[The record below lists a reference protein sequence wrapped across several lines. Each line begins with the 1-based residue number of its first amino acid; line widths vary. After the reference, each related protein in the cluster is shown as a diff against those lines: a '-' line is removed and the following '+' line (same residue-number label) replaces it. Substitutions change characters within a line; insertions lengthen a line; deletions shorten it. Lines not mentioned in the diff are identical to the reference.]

1 MPGQFLQIWI
11 RLDFYYRNDVRFEY
25 SPAALAQA
33 KQPATHSKPEIAMET
48 LTQVASL
55 VVSVAA
61 ILAPAGAAAAGV
73 VPRAG
78 PGRALVLGLT
88 SRFFRFYPAS
98 QRVADARKLNAFILA
113 AASDNYI
120 VVSGPKGVGK
130 SRLVNSVV
138 GNYFGVI
145 HVSAAA
151 ATGHD
156 ELVNKVLREVARTHF
171 LITDPAPSALRVAW
185 FHKLFFWSPVTVV
198 LHAMERKADEK
209 PAAIDSAARVLV
221 GHGLRVVV
229 DASTNSMAEEAVKT
243 MREVFLRLE
252 PMERS
257 VLERIEEL
265 AELLAALKETGL
277 DHVVWKVLGGLPS
290 AYLQLNLNWTV
301 AGKKDIES
309 VATDYMHSRL
319 TMAISDVTNSRA
331 AHPDV
336 KPFYDLF
343 VNNEFVNEGV
353 LERMNLTRPTPDKVL
368 RAVVVSG
375 RVVRL
380 VPADNSKR
388 LVLRHKMG
396 KKLPSLDELKM
407 LS

>member
-1 MPGQFLQIWI
+1 
-11 RLDFYYRNDVRFEY
+11 
-25 SPAALAQA
+25 
-33 KQPATHSKPEIAMET
+33 MET
-48 LTQVASL
+48 LTQVASS

-73 VPRAG
+73 VVVSRAG

-88 SRFFRFYPAS
+88 SRFLRFYPAS

-171 LITDPAPSALRVAW
+171 LITDPAPRALRVAW

-243 MREVFLRLE
+243 MREVFC
-252 PMERS
+252 
-257 VLERIEEL
+257 
-265 AELLAALKETGL
+265 
-277 DHVVWKVLGGLPS
+277 VWSL
-290 AYLQLNLNWTV
+290 W
-301 AGKKDIES
+301 S
-309 VATDYMHSRL
+309 VACSREL
-319 TMAISDVTNSRA
+319 RNSRSSW
-331 AHPDV
+331 
-336 KPFYDLF
+336 
-343 VNNEFVNEGV
+343 
-353 LERMNLTRPTPDKVL
+353 RRL
-368 RAVVVSG
+368 RRQV
-375 RVVRL
+375 
-380 VPADNSKR
+380 
-388 LVLRHKMG
+388 
-396 KKLPSLDELKM
+396 
-407 LS
+407 